1 LGPKDQ
7 VFFNGLTFLFLSV
20 DGKGTGIQIGET
32 TVKIGDYKTT
42 FSVKNS
48 VKPSI
53 DGRGTL
59 TLAIQIFSSVRGKE
73 TGKAPDSRVI
83 EDLAGDR
90 AFEVTLKPKKGAPS
104 TLTGEHHYSPAS
116 SKFQKAGETYK
127 HLGLSFDAS
136 PFLTQAI
143 AAAVK

>member
-1 LGPKDQ
+1 M
-7 VFFNGLTFLFLSV
+7 FFNGLTFLFLSV